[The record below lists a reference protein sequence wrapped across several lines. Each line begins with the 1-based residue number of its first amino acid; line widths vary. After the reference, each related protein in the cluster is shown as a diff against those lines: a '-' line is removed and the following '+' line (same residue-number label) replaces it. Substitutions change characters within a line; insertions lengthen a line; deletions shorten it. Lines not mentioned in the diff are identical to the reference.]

1 ALGHRGRLLRGDDL
15 RRPSDDLLGR
25 LPEQD
30 PQHGPGQLLLGACTV
45 GLGLTPV
52 FWVYVLFMG
61 ILGVS
66 MPFFN
71 TPATVLL
78 QQKVEDAFLGRVFG
92 INSMIAHALMPLTM
106 LFYGPLADVIPIEWM
121 LLATGTLLVVQ
132 SLLLASHR
140 ALLEAGE
147 PMPELQA

>member
-1 ALGHRGRLLRGDDL
+1 MPA
-15 RRPSDDLLGR
+15 PW
-25 LPEQD
+25 
-30 PQHGPGQLLLGACTV
+30 V
-45 GLGLTPV
+45 LGLTPV

-78 QQKVEDAFLGRVFG
+78 QQKIEDAFLGRVFG